1 MIYTVGICD
10 DEKSTCAELENIII
24 DLFKKMKD
32 DVDIQVWNSAESFM
46 EDVPSMVKV
55 DILFLDIQLP
65 ALNGVD
71 VGNYIRQ
78 GCNNE
83 AMHII
88 YISSNQSYA
97 MELFS
102 IHPYEFLIKPIDKDR
117 LCNIIK
123 KLFQLNEQDKRFFM
137 YGFNKQ
143 QYRVLIGDILYFR
156 SDKKNIHI
164 VFLNSSQHYVGKLKD
179 EINKLPPDNF
189 VMISQSYI
197 INLRHIK
204 ACKLDSVIMEN
215 GETLKISRK
224 YRNDFNLKMIEYN
237 KVKR

>member
-1 MIYTVGICD
+1 
-10 DEKSTCAELENIII
+10 
-24 DLFKKMKD
+24 
-32 DVDIQVWNSAESFM
+32 
-46 EDVPSMVKV
+46 
-55 DILFLDIQLP
+55 
-65 ALNGVD
+65 
-71 VGNYIRQ
+71 
-78 GCNNE
+78 
-83 AMHII
+83 
-88 YISSNQSYA
+88 

-123 KLFQLNEQDKRFFM
+123 KLFLLNEQDKRFFM

-164 VFLNSSQHYVGKLKD
+164 VF
-179 EINKLPPDNF
+179 
-189 VMISQSYI
+189 
-197 INLRHIK
+197 LRHIK